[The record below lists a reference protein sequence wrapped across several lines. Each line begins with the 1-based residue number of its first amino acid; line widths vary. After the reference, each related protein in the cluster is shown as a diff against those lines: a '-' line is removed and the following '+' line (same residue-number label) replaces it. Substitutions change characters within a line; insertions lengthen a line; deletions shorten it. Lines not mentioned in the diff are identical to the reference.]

1 LFCQYQPSFELT
13 KLRAKKI
20 AAKIL
25 GLRNIRRYS
34 LLENENFSLIDKNG
48 ARFNLDDV
56 LFLNF
61 RLKMSQFSEPL
72 KMTLCSMREDKNG

>member
-1 LFCQYQPSFELT
+1 MISFGITITYDVRELFCQYQPSFELT

-20 AAKIL
+20 ATKIL

-56 LFLNF
+56 I
-61 RLKMSQFSEPL
+61 S
-72 KMTLCSMREDKNG
+72 